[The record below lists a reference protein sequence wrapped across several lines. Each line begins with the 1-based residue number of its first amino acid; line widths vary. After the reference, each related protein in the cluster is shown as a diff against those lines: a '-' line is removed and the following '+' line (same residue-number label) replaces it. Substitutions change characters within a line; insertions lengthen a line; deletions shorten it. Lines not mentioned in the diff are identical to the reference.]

1 MQKIFE
7 EYGGVIVVAIAIVA
21 LIAVVSLLVGGE
33 NGGWIGSAFESVVDK
48 FVTNSESQIADA
60 FTNFT
65 PATPPTP

>member
-33 NGGWIGSAFESVVDK
+33 NGGWIGEAFESVVDK
-48 FVTNSESQIADA
+48 FVTNSETQIDNA
-60 FTNFT
+60 FTNFE
-65 PATPPTP
+65 PAVAPAG

>member
-21 LIAVVSLLVGGE
+21 LIAVVALLVGGE
-33 NGGWIGSAFESVVDK
+33 NGGWIGEAFQSVVDK
-48 FVTNSESQIADA
+48 FVTNSGTQIDDA

-65 PATPPTP
+65 PATSPTT

>member
-33 NGGWIGSAFESVVDK
+33 NGGWIGEAFESVVDK
-48 FVTNSESQIADA
+48 FVTNSETQIDDA

-65 PATPPTP
+65 PASTPAG